1 MTMTIVALTARR
13 RLAQGRRSNRLE
25 RATTDRREMDG
36 LGERFSAGDP
46 DALRQV
52 YRRYGGPV
60 FAVAH
65 RILGDR
71 EQAED
76 AVQRTFL
83 NAWRAADRFDG
94 ARDLG
99 PWLFTIARRAA
110 IDVYRREKRHR
121 ADELAD
127 HDVSI
132 LPESF
137 EATWAAWEVR
147 KAIEQLPSE
156 EREVLH
162 ATHFQGLTHGEAA
175 DKLGLP
181 VGTVKSRSH
190 RAYRRLADL
199 LRHLEEAPA

>member
-1 MTMTIVALTARR
+1 MTVVSALPAELAAAHARI
-13 RLAQGRRSNRLE
+13 SNRLG
-25 RATTDRREMDG
+25 RALTDRRYMDE
-36 LGERFSAGDP
+36 LGQRFAAGDP

-60 FAVAH
+60 FAIAH
-65 RILGDR
+65 RILRDR
-71 EQAED
+71 ELTED

-94 ARDLG
+94 AKDLG

-121 ADELAD
+121 AEELAD
-127 HDVSI
+127 HDLSI
-132 LPESF
+132 LPVSF
-137 EATWAAWEVR
+137 ESTWAAWEVR

-162 ATHFQGLTHGEAA
+162 ATHFEGLTHAEAG

-181 VGTVKSRSH
+181 IGTIKSRSH
-190 RAYRRLADL
+190 RAYRRLAEL
-199 LRHLEEAPA
+199 LSHLEEASA